1 MRKVILDRWQQL
13 ELKGKR
19 VIVHETA
26 ASFMIEEL
34 HMALKELD
42 PDYDRKYSA
51 IKDLPKMKVLAEL
64 LADSKHCLDTTYLFE
79 LYSCGDPSCKFG
91 CEEWPTVEEGSAEA
105 LLQAALRKQTPLPR
119 LRLDGVHFMGYEE
132 SCALAENDERDLPS
146 AKESAPKELLK
157 ARKAMDKTN
166 SSMFV
171 VSKMRDAVSCNECSR
186 PRLIYSMTK
195 PKAKEL
201 QALDAYKEGIDYQC
215 GDSLFDDD
223 AEGDDKQLA
232 ETFHVRRAITC
243 RDPMEQSYFNH
254 GNVRGCVDLEWVC
267 SRCGAGPN
275 ESPLDPKTCGRG
287 DVTGYSG
294 FAFSKGQMMLP
305 TCMTCMAKW
314 QASGDKKLA
323 PILVGTTNQVDK
335 ERSRQEAKAK
345 QRASKKAA
353 AEASSEEEEPEVGA
367 DAEEEEEE
375 EAGEAAGSSGEK
387 RKAREQRPAPQSSS
401 STSGAAKR
409 RAKAAAASPPSLA
422 ELVDS
427 ALSSFRQRKQLSLY
441 RSMLRA
447 AVRKIDPAKRA
458 FGDKAEWV
466 GLLQTLQQ
474 DGLLTYTAAT
484 DSIVISAVQDV

>member
-1 MRKVILDRWQQL
+1 MPPKAMMKGRVVVGTKHVGTFGKLHEITDTVKDVINAFVQKAAEAAERTLVFRKVYSCAT
-13 ELKGKR
+13 EE
-19 VIVHETA
+19 H
-26 ASFMIEEL
+26 MI
-34 HMALKELD
+34 AKQGTVLD
-42 PDYDRKYSA
+42 PD
-51 IKDLPKMKVLAEL
+51 DLSEL
-64 LADSKHCLDTTYLFE
+64 
-79 LYSCGDPSCKFG
+79 
-91 CEEWPTVEEGSAEA
+91 TV
-105 LLQAALRKQTPLPR
+105 
-119 LRLDGVHFMGYEE
+119 
-132 SCALAENDERDLPS
+132 
-146 AKESAPKELLK
+146 
-157 ARKAMDKTN
+157 
-166 SSMFV
+166 
-171 VSKMRDAVSCNECSR
+171 
-186 PRLIYSMTK
+186 
-195 PKAKEL
+195 
-201 QALDAYKEGIDYQC
+201 AYKEGIDYQC

-409 RAKAAAASPPSLA
+409 HAKAAAASPPSLA